1 MQIKPVRFA
10 LVIVALVNS
19 ICSTK
24 SADISSPSAIRHS
37 YLVLG
42 GKTAIIGEDGK
53 AAWEYDGGSRDGF
66 VLPSARDILEF
77 PPAVRNQLRFSDLP
91 YVG

>member
-1 MQIKPVRFA
+1 MSKNGIPYRNAIALSNRRIFYQCFAEPWHRAIKE
-10 LVIVALVNS
+10 LW
-19 ICSTK
+19 K
-24 SADISSPSAIRHS
+24 
-37 YLVLG
+37 
-42 GKTAIIGEDGK
+42 
-53 AAWEYDGGSRDGF
+53 RDGF